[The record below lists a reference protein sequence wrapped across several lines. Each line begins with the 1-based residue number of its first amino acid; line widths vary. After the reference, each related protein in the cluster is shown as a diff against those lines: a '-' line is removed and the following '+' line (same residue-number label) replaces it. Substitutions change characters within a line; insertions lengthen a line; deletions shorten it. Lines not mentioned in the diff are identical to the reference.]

1 MAGLECRIHFVDRH
15 MADLISKI
23 YLVDPIL
30 DGLLHH
36 QLITYE
42 EYDIVRSK
50 PISQEKMRQIFRYT
64 RGWSMGSKDILYNI
78 LKKENG
84 PLIKTLESS
93 EGLPQSHRVVP
104 NVPETRPPRRPV
116 QRAEDEGAAAS
127 NMTDALTCCVCME
140 LYTDPVSLP
149 CGHSY
154 CMGCITRTW
163 QNQHPGV
170 ASCPLCARTYPNRP
184 ELNKNWGLC
193 QLVEAYRAQPGQ
205 HS

>member
-1 MAGLECRIHFVDRH
+1 MNIRRGTLENKDREDVV
-15 MADLISKI
+15 DLILSH
-23 YLVDPIL
+23 YMDSYGPELTVD
-30 DGLLHH
+30 
-36 QLITYE
+36 
-42 EYDIVRSK
+42 V
-50 PISQEKMRQIFRYT
+50 
-64 RGWSMGSKDILYNI
+64 
-78 LKKENG
+78 
-84 PLIKTLESS
+84 LESINES
-93 EGLPQSHRVVP
+93 QVALELRKDLENVFP
-104 NVPETRPPRRPV
+104 NNPETRPSRRPV
-116 QRAEDEGAAAS
+116 QGAEDERAAPS

-154 CMGCITRTW
+154 CKDCITRTW